1 MVSIATIGRPQV
13 IAPPVLFEFHA
24 LCRSGFGR
32 DPMLE
37 ATLLVVA
44 VGLLPHAEASV
55 VVRGGVRHSA
65 FRLIATFATSA
76 PFASLASSVPAVFVM
91 WGAASFT
98 VTFSRV
104 FSARVFSARGS
115 AAPLTRVCVVA
126 RGRMIHAT
134 GRPTFGT
141 PQPFRKSWG
150 GRTAC
155 HPDFLLVPCGG
166 LGLC

>member
-1 MVSIATIGRPQV
+1 MVSIATTGRPQV
-13 IAPPVLFEFHA
+13 IAPLVLFEFRA
-24 LCRSGFGR
+24 FCWTGFGR

-44 VGLLPHAEASV
+44 AGLLPHAEASF
-55 VVRGGVRHSA
+55 VVRGGVRHCAS
-65 FRLIATFATSA
+65 RATFASFA
-76 PFASLASSVPAVFVM
+76 SFASLASFVPAVFVM
-91 WGAASFT
+91 SGSGHSFT
-98 VTFSRV
+98 VIFSRV

-115 AAPLTRVCVVA
+115 AAPPTCVCVIA

-155 HPDFLLVPCGG
+155 HPDFLLVPCGV
-166 LGLC
+166 LGLR

>member
-1 MVSIATIGRPQV
+1 
-13 IAPPVLFEFHA
+13 VLFELCA
-24 LCRSGFGR
+24 LCCRGFGR

-55 VVRGGVRHSA
+55 VVRGGLWHCAPRM
-65 FRLIATFATSA
+65 IAAFATSA

-98 VTFSRV
+98 ETSSRV
-104 FSARVFSARGS
+104 FSARVFPARGP
-115 AAPLTRVCVVA
+115 AAPTTRVCVVA

-134 GRPTFGT
+134 GRSTFGT

-155 HPDFLLVPCGG
+155 HPDSLVIPCGG